1 MDRPHC
7 SQGGESGYCD
17 VFVGV
22 VSGEDR
28 GFRLHV
34 SSGAPRTFIPLVDS
48 VCVHQGGKNTKRDK
62 KMGRTSQFNVS
73 VTERCVEVSRG
84 QWQTRGRARSD
95 KEKKA
100 EGSNRSTIRRR
111 GTELM

>member
-34 SSGAPRTFIPLVDS
+34 SPGAPRTIAPLVDS
-48 VCVHQGGKNTKRDK
+48 VRVHQGGENTNKNGEK
-62 KMGRTSQFNVS
+62 GRTSQFYVS
-73 VTERCVEVSRG
+73 GTERCVEVSR
-84 QWQTRGRARSD
+84 
-95 KEKKA
+95 
-100 EGSNRSTIRRR
+100 EGS
-111 GTELM
+111 GKQGGELGQTKKRKA

>member
-1 MDRPHC
+1 MGRPHC

-48 VCVHQGGKNTKRDK
+48 VCVHQGGKSTSMNRGK
-62 KMGRTSQFNVS
+62 GRTSQFYVS
-73 VTERCVEVSRG
+73 VTERCVEVSRESSGRQENDLG
-84 QWQTRGRARSD
+84 QAEREED
-95 KEKKA
+95 K
-100 EGSNRSTIRRR
+100 R
-111 GTELM
+111 

>member
-7 SQGGESGYCD
+7 SQGGESGYYD

-48 VCVHQGGKNTKRDK
+48 VCVHQGGKNTKRNK
-62 KMGRTSQFNVS
+62 KRGRTSQFNVS
-73 VTERCVEVSRG
+73 VTERCVEVSR
-84 QWQTRGRARSD
+84 
-95 KEKKA
+95 
-100 EGSNRSTIRRR
+100 EGSGKQEDELGQIKRRKR
-111 GTELM
+111 KVITEAQSEGEAQD

>member
-34 SSGAPRTFIPLVDS
+34 SPGAPRTFVPLVDS
-48 VCVHQGGKNTKRDK
+48 VCVHQGGKNTKRNK
-62 KMGRTSQFNVS
+62 KRGRTSQFNVS
-73 VTERCVEVSRG
+73 VTERCVEVSREGSGKQGGELG
-84 QWQTRGRARSD
+84 QTKKRKPKVVTEARS
-95 KEKKA
+95 
-100 EGSNRSTIRRR
+100 EG
-111 GTELM
+111 EAQD